1 MAFFR
6 KGIEFQRNINEEV
19 ILKSMGLIDYSEEE
33 EEKEEEY
40 NNEDEINLDIQK
52 GGEDENNIIGIIH
65 I

>member
-33 EEKEEEY
+33 EEKEEY
-40 NNEDEINLDIQK
+40 NNEDEINLDVQK
-52 GGEDENNIIGIIH
+52 GGEDENNIIGIIY